1 MDDQRRQF
9 IKAAATAGAAAATG
23 AATTAGAAAVADVA
37 GSTGS
42 SGRQTEQTTAARHTA
57 VLTPTLPD
65 ISFAQREAFLDRER
79 ARRILAADGLDAMV
93 VGEGRNVFH
102 ATNFFPLLERM
113 SMVGTTLA
121 VIPQDPKR
129 PVALIIPAFSY
140 YYIQADDGLVPGVQP
155 FVFTNPLPLPAG
167 EAAAD
172 HTPRAADPSFYRLDG
187 GPPPREARRRKAL
200 EDAAPYYASMEQA
213 LGRALTELGVARGRI
228 GHDDPLVARLLAAAA
243 PAATSVDA
251 DDTPRR
257 LRLVRT
263 PAEIRMMQLASQANI
278 AAANATVAA
287 ARELGS
293 VRAIRQ
299 RFFAEAALRGNLG
312 VFMVVNASSS
322 EAYDEPLRD
331 GQAFLIDCVSHLRNF
346 HGDFG
351 RTVFIGEPTAR
362 MRRCTDV
369 MASTWGELQGLI
381 RPGMRFSQVR
391 ELGAATLAKFGVDVP
406 VSFSPHS
413 VGLAHTDQPRFNAD
427 GSRADIVIEE
437 NMILSI
443 DCPLFETGQGG
454 TAHLEDLVR
463 ITPQGAVPIHETG
476 SPTYTV

>member
-1 MDDQRRQF
+1 MDEKRRRF
-9 IKAAATAGAAAATG
+9 MTTAAAAGAAAATG
-23 AATTAGAAAVADVA
+23 LAAAAGAAAA
-37 GSTGS
+37 GAAPEPAVTG
-42 SGRQTEQTTAARHTA
+42 GRSAM
-57 VLTPTLPD
+57 LMPTLPD
-65 ISFAQREAFLDRER
+65 ISFAQREPFLDRER
-79 ARRILAADGLDAMV
+79 ARRILEADGLDAMV

-113 SMVGTTLA
+113 SMIGSALA
-121 VIPQDPKR
+121 VIPRDPKR
-129 PVALIIPAFSY
+129 PVALVIPAFSY
-140 YYIQADDGLVPGVQP
+140 YYIQADDGLLPGVQP
-155 FVFTNPLPLPAG
+155 FVVTSPLPGAAPTAG
-167 EAAAD
+167 D
-172 HTPRAADPSFYRLDG
+172 QGDPRVADPVLYRLDG
-187 GPPPREARRRKAL
+187 APPPREVRRRKAL
-200 EDAAPYYASMEQA
+200 QDAAPFHASMEQA
-213 LGRALTELGVARGRI
+213 LARALADLGVSRGRI
-228 GHDDPLVARLLAAAA
+228 GHDDPLVARMLAGAA
-243 PAATSVDA
+243 PAATAVDA

-257 LRLVRT
+257 IRLVRT
-263 PAEIRMMQLASQANI
+263 PAEIRMMRLASQANI
-278 AAANATVAA
+278 AAANATVLA

-351 RTVFIGEPTAR
+351 RTVFIGEPTTR

-381 RPGMRFSQVR
+381 RPGLRFSQVR
-391 ELGAATLAKFGVDVP
+391 ELGAATLAKFGIDVP
-406 VSFSPHS
+406 VTFSPHS
-413 VGLAHTDQPRFNAD
+413 VGLAHTDHPRFNAD
-427 GSRADIVIEE
+427 GSRADVVIEE

-454 TAHLEDLVR
+454 TAHLEDLVLV
-463 ITPQGAVPIHETG
+463 TATGAVPIHDTG
-476 SPTYTV
+476 TPTYTV